1 METILEA
8 ITKNQ
13 LSMERCVMQMEQ
25 RVCSKFFGLQELAD
39 QRLDGGLRTRLS
51 TIEDEIGQMR
61 RDVKVCVVHIKL
73 TNMPVKIL
81 PTHINFCSNYI
92 MHIPTKIQQ

>member
-1 METILEA
+1 VLCRWNKEYVSKISVYT
-8 ITKNQ
+8 
-13 LSMERCVMQMEQ
+13 
-25 RVCSKFFGLQELAD
+25 RVGD

-73 TNMPVKIL
+73 TNMPIKIYQ
-81 PTHINFCSNYI
+81 HISIFAGTSLCIHRQKFSNEGSSI
-92 MHIPTKIQQ
+92 